1 MTFSETATAVY
12 GVYFKLQGFA
22 FLPIIG
28 MNNGMVP
35 IIAYNYGARKP
46 ARIMQTIKLAIAYAV
61 GIMVVAVVV
70 FQIFPVQLLGVFQAS
85 EEMLAI
91 GVPALRTLS
100 LCFLVGGF
108 TIVASSVFQALGEGA
123 AEHVH
128 LYFPPVGAGA
138 PAGLPVFP
146 DGRAQPGLVVLPGGR
161 SPGWGVGGLLSQ
173 AGLPAG
179 DPSAGAGGLPLL
191 IQGENFLQVY

>member
-1 MTFSETATAVY
+1 MLF
-12 GVYFKLQGFA
+12 GGRLHHC
-22 FLPIIG
+22 
-28 MNNGMVP
+28 
-35 IIAYNYGARKP
+35 R
-46 ARIMQTIKLAIAYAV
+46 
-61 GIMVVAVVV
+61 
-70 FQIFPVQLLGVFQAS
+70 LLGVP
-85 EEMLAI
+85 
-91 GVPALRTLS
+91 GP
-100 LCFLVGGF
+100 
-108 TIVASSVFQALGEGA
+108 GEGA

>member
-1 MTFSETATAVY
+1 
-12 GVYFKLQGFA
+12 
-22 FLPIIG
+22 
-28 MNNGMVP
+28 MVP

-108 TIVASSVFQALGEGA
+108 TIVASSVFQAPGEGA

-128 LYFPPVGAGA
+128 LYFHSWCWCSRWPTC
-138 PAGLPVFP
+138 FP
-146 DGRAQPGLVVLPGGR
+146 
-161 SPGWGVGGLLSQ
+161 
-173 AGLPAG
+173 
-179 DPSAGAGGLPLL
+179 
-191 IQGENFLQVY
+191 

>member
-1 MTFSETATAVY
+1 
-12 GVYFKLQGFA
+12 
-22 FLPIIG
+22 

-108 TIVASSVFQALGEGA
+108 TIVASSVFQALGKGLLSMSISIFRQL
-123 AEHVH
+123 V
-128 LYFPPVGAGA
+128 LGA

-173 AGLPAG
+173 AGLP
-179 DPSAGAGGLPLL
+179 GG
-191 IQGENFLQVY
+191 

>member
-1 MTFSETATAVY
+1 
-12 GVYFKLQGFA
+12 
-22 FLPIIG
+22 
-28 MNNGMVP
+28 MVP

-100 LCFLVGGF
+100 LCFWWA
-108 TIVASSVFQALGEGA
+108 ASPLS
-123 AEHVH
+123 
-128 LYFPPVGAGA
+128 PPRCSR
-138 PAGLPVFP
+138 PW
-146 DGRAQPGLVVLPGGR
+146 GRGC
-161 SPGWGVGGLLSQ
+161 
-173 AGLPAG
+173 
-179 DPSAGAGGLPLL
+179 
-191 IQGENFLQVY
+191 

>member
-108 TIVASSVFQALGEGA
+108 TIVASSVFQALGK
-123 AEHVH
+123 
-128 LYFPPVGAGA
+128 
-138 PAGLPVFP
+138 GLLSMSISIFRQLVLVLPLAYLFSP